1 MQIRARAVSD
11 LSQLRASRIAH
22 ICTEEPIAEEEEL
35 APTVRT
41 AGALAHRALL
51 RVPATNSGISYLG
64 KARFGCQWHLR
75 SVNLRLLHAQFQDFM
90 QPSRPH
96 QWS

>member
-22 ICTEEPIAEEEEL
+22 ICTEEPIAEEEEP

-41 AGALAHRALL
+41 VYGSAHRALL
-51 RVPATNSGISYLG
+51 WCPLIVSWHAASG
-64 KARFGCQWHLR
+64 KAAFKVKGMYVAEHLQ
-75 SVNLRLLHAQFQDFM
+75 LL
-90 QPSRPH
+90 QPASIPAEAA
-96 QWS
+96 